1 MIRWDAVGY
10 GVLAALITSALAWL
24 SVGFVAGIGVVGSSG
39 LVAGAVAGW
48 VTNPET
54 EGDWRAGGYHGMLA
68 GGLAGILVV
77 AAAAAVAFGTSS
89 VVLDSAPGAG
99 RTAAS
104 IVASPFGVPVFTL
117 EGIAGGS
124 AVGRLRFLL
133 SERDRRTAGRID

>member
-10 GVLAALITSALAWL
+10 GVLAALVPTALAWL
-24 SVGFVAGIGVVGSSG
+24 SVGFVAGIVVVGSSG
-39 LVAGAVAGW
+39 VVAGAVAGW
-48 VTNPET
+48 VTNPDT

-77 AAAAAVAFGTSS
+77 ASAAAVAFGTAS
-89 VVLDSAPGAG
+89 VVLDAAPGAW

-104 IVASPFGVPVFTL
+104 IVASPFGVPLFTL

-124 AVGRLRFLL
+124 ASGVARFQL
-133 SERDRRTAGRID
+133 SERD

>member
-10 GVLAALITSALAWL
+10 GVLAAVITTALAWL
-24 SVGFVAGIGVVGSSG
+24 SVGFVAGIVVVGTSG
-39 LVAGAVAGW
+39 LVAGVVAGW

-89 VVLDSAPGAG
+89 VVLDAAPGTW

-104 IVASPFGVPVFTL
+104 IVASPLGVPLFTL

-124 AVGRLRFLL
+124 AGGGLRFLL
-133 SERDRRTAGRID
+133 ADRD